1 MGAIVAAHLFGEAN
15 APAAAA
21 TDPNAVAA
29 TQMPLVLVGTIAH
42 SDPEQGY
49 AIIGESAQTAKVYGV
64 GKTITGGTKLH
75 SVYPD
80 RAIIDRGGKLEALL
94 LPKKF
99 TGRRHERVGGAR
111 VRGGRPDPMLGERLR
126 QLAANNPGAITEI
139 LRPQP
144 VFANGQ
150 QRGYRVYPGR
160 NRQQFN
166 KLGLLPGDMVT
177 AINGTPLDDP
187 ARGMEILSTM
197 NSAANV
203 TVTVERNGETVQVNI
218 NNAQIAADAAVMD
231 ALPDAVPVE
240 EVPAMNDDGDPR
252 VMTMNYNMFQT
263 NPAGGRGPR
272 AGPGARCGR
281 RHAAHARRRAGA
293 GHHHPELQ
301 GRRPLADHRGG
312 QRRHRQELH
321 RRPAREGAGDDAVVD
336 ADDAERVLRGVP
348 LDPAGARLRGRALG
362 RHDQDPARRERPPG
376 AGQRPAL
383 ARELD
388 VPTRS
393 SRRWSRSGT

>member
-1 MGAIVAAHLFGEAN
+1 MQLPRSVNARLSRIASAAQGARSDGWQRLLPWAVSALLVVVLAWQLVQLAWALLGARAGQAPVLPAETAAPPPTHRVDIGAIVSAHLFGEAD
-15 APAAAA
+15 APAAGS

-49 AIIGESAQTAKVYGV
+49 AIIGANAQSAKVYGI

-94 LPKKF
+94 MPKRF
-99 TGRRHERVGGAR
+99 TGGGSAPP
-111 VRGGRPDPMLGERLR
+111 VAPGYAGQPEPMLGERLR
-126 QLAANNPGAITEI
+126 QLAMTNPGAITDI

-187 ARGMEILSTM
+187 ARGMEVLSTM

-203 TVTVERNGETVQVNI
+203 TITVERNGETVQVTI
-218 NNAQIAADAAVMD
+218 NNAQIAAETAEMAM
-231 ALPDAVPVE
+231 PDAVPIE
-240 EVPAMNDDGDPR
+240 EVPEMSSGDS
-252 VMTMNYNMFQT
+252 
-263 NPAGGRGPR
+263 
-272 AGPGARCGR
+272 
-281 RHAAHARRRAGA
+281 
-293 GHHHPELQ
+293 E
-301 GRRPLADHRGG
+301 
-312 QRRHRQELH
+312 E
-321 RRPAREGAGDDAVVD
+321 
-336 ADDAERVLRGVP
+336 
-348 LDPAGARLRGRALG
+348 
-362 RHDQDPARRERPPG
+362 
-376 AGQRPAL
+376 
-383 ARELD
+383 
-388 VPTRS
+388 
-393 SRRWSRSGT
+393 